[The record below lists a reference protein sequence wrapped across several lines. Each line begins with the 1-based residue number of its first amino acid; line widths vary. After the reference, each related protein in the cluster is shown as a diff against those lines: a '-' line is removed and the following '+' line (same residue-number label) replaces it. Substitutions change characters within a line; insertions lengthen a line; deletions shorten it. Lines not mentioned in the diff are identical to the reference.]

1 MYIYIPVAL
10 FRCVDKP
17 NWAMGPMG
25 SWAIPWTYGIVHV
38 VLILDVGIIDVG
50 IIYVGII
57 DVGII

>member
-1 MYIYIPVAL
+1 
-10 FRCVDKP
+10 
-17 NWAMGPMG
+17 MGPMG

-57 DVGII
+57 DVGITLICVGIISEMLL